1 MTDQQQQA
9 GAVEVVPPL
18 PAAEIYIEE
27 ELPDAVIL
35 LAGGLEELAAV
46 LTATTRITRA
56 AAPLAAHMPTLTE
69 ELALVVSLLTAATRL
84 ARTEA
89 ASADALYVQLYHRS
103 LACPRR
109 RWSKRLRR

>member
-9 GAVEVVPPL
+9 GTAELVPPL
-18 PAAEIYIEE
+18 PATEIYIEE
-27 ELPDAVIL
+27 ELPDAVML

-46 LTATTRITRA
+46 LPAATRLTRA
-56 AAPLAAHMPTLTE
+56 AAPLAAHVPALTE
-69 ELALVVSLLTAATRL
+69 ELALVVSLMTAATRL

-89 ASADALYVQLYHRS
+89 A